1 MYCRVVHPG
10 GETME
15 LMTDTGKFL
24 GSYRRRIVDDEVD
37 YLLAELPALLLD
49 GPKAVGKTETARQR
63 AQTVVRLNRDRDFQL
78 VDAQLDNYLRRPTPV
93 LFDEWQRLPQ
103 VWEAVKDSVDE
114 DRTPARF
121 LLTGSAPVDDTH
133 SGAGR
138 IPALRMRPLTLPE
151 RLICAPSVSLKSI
164 LSGQKPA
171 LFGSTD
177 FSLEDYTDL
186 ILRSGFPGL
195 QDLSER
201 SLNRQLDTYLE
212 RLVNVD
218 MKEAGTVVRQPE
230 ALMRWLRS
238 YAAAIATT
246 TSWEKVRDGANAG
259 RDEKP
264 SRDTTTRYTEA
275 LSRLRILDEVPPWLP
290 SDNHLSRLGQT
301 PKRFLADPALAARLV
316 GVSRNGLLLGE
327 GPKVTPRDGTFLG
340 ALFESLV
347 AMSLFVF
354 ADANAAQLRHLRTWS
369 GDHEVDFIVVG
380 EGGKVVALEAK
391 LGSTVR
397 PEHVA
402 HLLWLREQLGDRLL
416 DAILINT
423 GSDAYRRKDGIGV
436 VPLGLLGP

>member
-1 MYCRVVHPG
+1 MKV
-10 GETME
+10 
-15 LMTDTGKFL
+15 MTNTGKFL

-37 YLLAELPALLLD
+37 YLLTELPALLLD

-63 AQTVVRLNRDRDFQL
+63 AQTVVRLNRDREFQL
-78 VDAQLDNYLRRPTPV
+78 VEAQLDEYLLKPTPV

-103 VWEAVKDSVDE
+103 VWEAVKDSVD
-114 DRTPARF
+114 DDKTPGRYV
-121 LLTGSAPVDDTH
+121 LTGSAPVDDTH

-138 IPALRMRPLTLPE
+138 IPSLRMRPLTLPE
-151 RLICAPSVSLKSI
+151 RLVCTPSVSLKSL

-171 LFGSTD
+171 LSGAID
-177 FSLEDYTDL
+177 FSLEDYTDF
-186 ILRSGFPGL
+186 ILRSGFPGF
-195 QDLSER
+195 QDLSSR
-201 SLNRQLDTYLE
+201 SLNKQLDTYLE

-230 ALMRWLRS
+230 ALMRWLRA
-238 YAAAIATT
+238 YAAAVATT

-259 RDEKP
+259 HDDKP

-275 LSRLRILDEVPPWLP
+275 LTRLRILDEVPPWLP
-290 SDNHLSRLGQT
+290 GDNHLSRLGQT

-316 GVSRNGLLLGE
+316 GVPRDRLLQGD
-327 GPKVTPRDGTFLG
+327 GPTVTPQDGTFLG

-354 ADANAAQLRHLRTWS
+354 SDANSVPLRHLRTWS
-369 GDHEVDFIVVG
+369 GDHEVDFVVVG

-391 LGSTVR
+391 LGNTVR
-397 PEHVA
+397 PEHVS
-402 HLLWLREQLGDRLL
+402 HLHWLKEQLGDRLL
-416 DAILINT
+416 DAVVVNT